1 MIKKTVYFLTLLMSI
16 SMYCQKN
23 SFHKYQYILV
33 PVKFDFF
40 KDTDKYQTSS
50 LTKFLFKKKG
60 FKVFLSN
67 EKLPTVLNNDRC
79 LALFASVVD
88 ESSMLTIRTSIE
100 IKDCFGKVLYRSKK
114 GKSKSKDYKK
124 GYQEAIRNAF
134 DSMDD
139 FEYNYDSSLL
149 VNVESKQEAYTDNRS
164 EDIAEILVKPI
175 SNALLIPELKENAVK
190 LENISS
196 SALPVLYAQ
205 AIESGFQ
212 LVNKKPEVVFLILRT
227 SRKDVF
233 MIKNKNGNFYKNGDN
248 WLAEFYEG
256 DRLVKKEYQVK
267 F

>member
-1 MIKKTVYFLTLLMSI
+1 MIKKTVFFLTLLMSI

-23 SFHKYQYILV
+23 SSNKYQYILV
-33 PVKFDFF
+33 PVKFDFL

-88 ESSMLTIRTSIE
+88 ESSVLTIRTSIE
-100 IKDCFGKVLYRSKK
+100 IKDCFGKVIYKSKK
-114 GKSKSKDYKK
+114 GKSKVKDYKK

-149 VNVESKQEAYTDNRS
+149 VNSQMEEEPYTDNRR
-164 EDIAEILVKPI
+164 EDIAEIVVKPI
-175 SNALLIPELKENAVK
+175 SNVLLTPELKENAVK
-190 LENISS
+190 QENISS
-196 SALPVLYAQ
+196 IGLPVLYAQ
-205 AIESGFQ
+205 AIENGFQ

-227 SRKDVF
+227 SIKDVF
-233 MIKNKNGNFYKNGDN
+233 MIKNKKGNFYKNGNN
-248 WLAEFYEG
+248 WLAEYYEG